1 MSSAETG
8 AKWEAAVER
17 WLRDFGFPAFRLRGR
32 EGPRDHGDIGG
43 FARWALDC
51 KDHAKMSL
59 ASWVA
64 QAAEEARNSGKPLSA
79 VIVKRRGASPPEAY
93 VVMSLAT
100 WARLEQYMEAQ
111 EEEIRRTI

>member
-8 AKWEAAVER
+8 AAWESAVVS
-17 WLRDFGFPAFRLRGR
+17 WLTDHGFPAFRLRGR

-59 ASWVA
+59 SSWVA
-64 QAAEEARNSGKPLSA
+64 QAAQEARNSGKPFSA
-79 VIVKRRGASPPEAY
+79 AVVKRRGAGVPDAY
-93 VVMSLAT
+93 VVMSLLQ
-100 WARLEQYMEAQ
+100 WARLEQYMAAQ
-111 EEEIRRTI
+111 EQEIRRLS